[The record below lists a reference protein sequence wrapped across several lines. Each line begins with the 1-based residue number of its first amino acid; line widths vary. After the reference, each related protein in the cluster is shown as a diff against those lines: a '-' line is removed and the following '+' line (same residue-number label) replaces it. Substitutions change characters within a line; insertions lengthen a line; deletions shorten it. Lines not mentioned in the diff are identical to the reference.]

1 VAGQNLRA
9 QVESKRA
16 EAEREARRKERLD
29 RELLEH
35 KGRLEARN
43 AEIKGKQQRLA
54 EGAELVARLEGTV
67 REQKGLAD
75 KVAKGYE
82 LQQSRLAALEL
93 ELAEQVNSNASL
105 DKENKHR
112 HQELR
117 ARLDDVEVAKAECRR
132 LDKLVAG
139 VSRKM
144 RAFDEE
150 RGAAE
155 LARDEVRVQ
164 ITDLERQLEVLS
176 REVEGERK
184 TNEDL
189 VRERDILNKNLI
201 KAGGSTQRCA
211 DLVKICDNE
220 KKNLEHEM
228 AAFRADSHRAR
239 RLIGL
244 LERER
249 EKYASEALAAAARHR
264 EAMEEVVAKEAD
276 VLELQRRIG
285 EGEAKLKQQQNL
297 YEAVRADRN
306 LYSKNLIEAS
316 EEIAEMKRRFKIMS
330 SQIDQLKDEI
340 GAKDQHLTRE
350 HFEHMRVD
358 KDKAQIRQQ
367 VDETRGKLGEAETA
381 IGGTKLEIC
390 KLHLIIDEAD
400 SERAKQRK
408 EYTIVLSE
416 RDVLGGQLI
425 KRNSELQTLYEGIK
439 IQQSMLRKGE
449 AAYGEKLDDVG
460 ALKEQC
466 YTLRAESSALRAAVA
481 AVPDLKRDV
490 VRLERDLLHERTKVR
505 ALQEEFEHPMNV
517 HRWRKLEG
525 SEPAVYAMV
534 VRIHSL
540 QRRLIGKTDEVEAKD
555 ALIQQKEKLYV
566 ELKNILARQPGPEVA
581 EQFTVYQGALGDKTK
596 QLKAMSAELN
606 AYRGQ
611 VADLKAEAAATARQM
626 GALKKEHFA
635 RAMRS
640 RKQVAGAEIESAL
653 AELDRQHEQ
662 RIFAQL
668 SDGGRSGTLGFTPS
682 QLSAGGG
689 GEDDGE

>member
-1 VAGQNLRA
+1 
-9 QVESKRA
+9 
-16 EAEREARRKERLD
+16 
-29 RELLEH
+29 
-35 KGRLEARN
+35 
-43 AEIKGKQQRLA
+43 
-54 EGAELVARLEGTV
+54 
-67 REQKGLAD
+67 
-75 KVAKGYE
+75 
-82 LQQSRLAALEL
+82 
-93 ELAEQVNSNASL
+93 
-105 DKENKHR
+105 
-112 HQELR
+112 
-117 ARLDDVEVAKAECRR
+117 
-132 LDKLVAG
+132 
-139 VSRKM
+139 
-144 RAFDEE
+144 
-150 RGAAE
+150 
-155 LARDEVRVQ
+155 
-164 ITDLERQLEVLS
+164 
-176 REVEGERK
+176 
-184 TNEDL
+184 
-189 VRERDILNKNLI
+189 
-201 KAGGSTQRCA
+201 
-211 DLVKICDNE
+211 
-220 KKNLEHEM
+220 
-228 AAFRADSHRAR
+228 
-239 RLIGL
+239 
-244 LERER
+244 
-249 EKYASEALAAAARHR
+249 
-264 EAMEEVVAKEAD
+264 
-276 VLELQRRIG
+276 
-285 EGEAKLKQQQNL
+285 
-297 YEAVRADRN
+297 
-306 LYSKNLIEAS
+306 
-316 EEIAEMKRRFKIMS
+316 
-330 SQIDQLKDEI
+330 
-340 GAKDQHLTRE
+340 
-350 HFEHMRVD
+350 
-358 KDKAQIRQQ
+358 
-367 VDETRGKLGEAETA
+367 
-381 IGGTKLEIC
+381 
-390 KLHLIIDEAD
+390 LIIDEAD